1 VPTLL
6 PTRSNQTSEIRTN
19 NSSNQTSEIRTNNSS
34 GQTSEIR
41 TNNSSGIASNRAHLN
56 SNTKNKTSI
65 KIKTD
70 SNSTPNRIKAGSKI
84 KIENGSEQHNSKSKS
99 GSNSAPNRIKAG
111 SKIKIDSEQRNSKGN
126 TDSNSASRSSATRM
140 STSVRVQISN
150 GQLNRG
156 TFGSSVGH
164 TPGIPSTALGSNVAV
179 IAVTVYLTIGS
190 AAPLARITTSEF
202 TANP

>member
-84 KIENGSEQHNSKSKS
+84 KIENGSEQHNS
-99 GSNSAPNRIKAG
+99 RIKAG